1 MSDSKRQV
9 KMVAE
14 RALASLVERAK
25 RLQLTSVSSV
35 QLNRFA
41 GEQRPQPKESETE
54 PSASAAVGG
63 QARKSAKG
71 SQSGHG
77 SATQRSLATARKQRK
92 MDAEPS
98 PPPPPSPRELGVIA
112 ELRDDFYQTDQL
124 LDQMLADAH
133 RLHRDMICCTQHQRD
148 LALVQQIEMETTT
161 RSLDSL
167 FGALNEDLGR
177 NDLREVMERCNT
189 ALKRSK
195 QRLCS
200 ALISEPSDSNS
211 ESNCRHSNDS
221 NSQGSSSDGNLSI
234 NRSRNSN
241 KITAFEGIGET
252 MKKSGVVQ
260 EALLILPLEQRE
272 SSSGD
277 CDGSTFLAKR

>member
-9 KMVAE
+9 KTVAE
-14 RALASLVERAK
+14 QALASLVERAK

-35 QLNRFA
+35 QLNSYGA
-41 GEQRPQPKESETE
+41 EQRPHPKEDETE

-63 QARKSAKG
+63 QAKRSAKG
-71 SQSGHG
+71 NQPGPG
-77 SATQRSLATARKQRK
+77 STTQRSLATARKQRK
-92 MDAEPS
+92 LDAEPS

-112 ELRDDFYQTDQL
+112 ELRDEYYQTDQL
-124 LDQMLADAH
+124 LDQMLADANS
-133 RLHRDMICCTQHQRD
+133 LNRDMICCSQHQRD
-148 LALVQQIEMETTT
+148 LSLVQQIEMETTT

-177 NDLREVMERCNT
+177 NDLREAMERCDT

-195 QRLCS
+195 QRLCNE
-200 ALISEPSDSNS
+200 LINEPSDSNS
-211 ESNCRHSNDS
+211 ESNFRQSNDS
-221 NSQGSSSDGNLSI
+221 NSQDSSSDGNLSI
-234 NRSRNSN
+234 NRFQNSN
-241 KITAFEGIGET
+241 KITTFECISEA
-252 MKKSGVVQ
+252 MKKSGVQ

-277 CDGSTFLAKR
+277 CDGSLFLAKR